1 MQSLTSILMQV
12 VAFSL
17 TNFYCGQI
25 SPLLRSNSIAKFNT
39 FQNQN
44 RLNNLRSGGENV
56 NKLSVAELV

>member
-1 MQSLTSILMQV
+1 MQV